1 MSSNVKGPATIH
13 KGSKGASSDL
23 STMIEEHPC
32 SSVYFVLEE
41 CLGVNDRDWRACQTE
56 VAALKLCNNAQQKKS
71 VGRTTG

>member
-1 MSSNVKGPATIH
+1 
-13 KGSKGASSDL
+13 
-23 STMIEEHPC
+23 MIEEHPC